1 MATATIVMAK
11 RGIAMDFDLSV
22 TIKRPPEAVYAVLAD
37 IQKYIVPGS
46 SVPEMEKVPA
56 GPTKVGTRWREV
68 VRLIPHLTMTMWSE
82 VTALE
87 PGRRLDE
94 TFRGP
99 WMTGQL
105 SYTVAPSDGG
115 SILRQRETLTPHG
128 PLRVVGRQ
136 MHGMLRPRLVARL
149 ASIRTL
155 LEAAASDPKH

>member
-1 MATATIVMAK
+1 MVIGK
-11 RGIAMDFDLSV
+11 RGMAMDFDLSV
-22 TIKRPPEAVYAVLAD
+22 AIGRPSEAVYAMLAD
-37 IQKYIVPGS
+37 IQEYVRPDS
-46 SVPEMEKVPA
+46 PVPEMEKIPA

-105 SYTVAPSDGG
+105 SYTVAPGDGG
-115 SILRQRETLTPHG
+115 SILRQRETLTPRG
-128 PLRVVGRQ
+128 PLRLLGRP
-136 MHGMLRPRLVARL
+136 MEGLLRPRLVARL
-149 ASIRTL
+149 ASIRDL
-155 LEAAASDPKH
+155 LEAPGATTKR